1 MNVAVPLHDTPSLYF
16 HNALSW
22 AGLLGFDSEQEL
34 ALRLQNSCGA
44 ILEPS
49 ELLEIFSSVVKS
61 DRTEQ
66 LIISLQRVP
75 SLRIHGAVPPSTHPC
90 SWYGDDTQEYLF
102 IFPISN
108 TSVLTE

>member
-1 MNVAVPLHDTPSLYF
+1 MTVPLHDTPTLYF

-34 ALRLQNSCGA
+34 PLHLQNVSGA
-44 ILEPS
+44 IVGPS

-61 DRTEQ
+61 DRIEQ

-75 SLRIHGAVPPSTHPC
+75 SLIMHGAVPPSTQPC
-90 SWYGDDTQEYLF
+90 YWYGGET
-102 IFPISN
+102 
-108 TSVLTE
+108 